1 MEKTVQTTGKE
12 TPEYKHLFFKL
23 NPDTGYFQMIRG
35 VMGFNKVPDELK
47 IEKTQRTELIRSDY
61 LIRGRVKN
69 GKYSFFTGLLKT
81 NFDNWY
87 FGDFF
92 EVRNGIKRNSFIL
105 FHFAQDQTRF
115 EMYFFNHFKLYPK
128 HRGHFIRDFIN
139 SLEQ

>member
-1 MEKTVQTTGKE
+1 MEKTVQTTGKK
-12 TPEYKHLFFKL
+12 TPEHKHLFFKL
-23 NPDTGYFQMIRG
+23 NSDTGYFEMIRG
-35 VMGFNKVPDELK
+35 VMGFQKVPDELK

-61 LIRGRVKN
+61 LIRGRKKN

-87 FGDFF
+87 FGNFF
-92 EVRNGIKRNSFIL
+92 EIRNGIKRNSFIL
-105 FHFAQDQTRF
+105 FLFSQDQTGF

-139 SLEQ
+139 SLNQ

>member
-1 MEKTVQTTGKE
+1 MEKTVQTTGKK

-35 VMGFNKVPDELK
+35 VMGFQKVPDELK

-61 LIRGRVKN
+61 LIRGRKKN

-92 EVRNGIKRNSFIL
+92 EIRNGIKRNSFIL
-105 FHFAQDQTRF
+105 FHFSQDQTRF

-139 SLEQ
+139 SLNQ